1 MPYGADSTLQLYT
14 MCCGDKGP
22 HPSIVHALMSTVGCP
37 RRCNIDLEAV
47 NPDFNEG
54 SLLDDLGRFR
64 GASSFT
70 GMHRT
75 YAGAS
80 VLVATKPAEL
90 APGLRLLEV
99 PATCRPPLNIVVW
112 SCTPYTRQSFAAV
125 ELIDTQH
132 ALHFC

>member
-1 MPYGADSTLQLYT
+1 MPTA
-14 MCCGDKGP
+14 
-22 HPSIVHALMSTVGCP
+22 VCP
-37 RRCNIDLEAV
+37 QRCDVDLETA
-47 NPDFNEG
+47 DQGFNEG

-99 PATCRPPLNIVVW
+99 PATCRSPLNNIVWLCVP
-112 SCTPYTRQSFAAV
+112 CTRHSFAADAHKSCCPDRQPACASLLLTAPQTKQKAGV
-125 ELIDTQH
+125 LQ
-132 ALHFC
+132 AL